1 MNRREFS
8 RETLMALT
16 SIAFLDLLFTNNLFA
31 SSVKTISEKWLKEL
45 HTMCNDLKTSKI
57 TQFEWQ
63 KQIAEFHNK
72 LPLTDLLKLIDYE
85 NAVKSLK
92 YPDKGRVTKDPIF
105 PKVKGIS
112 EHYSFTGRI
121 FGMKKDRAI
130 IPHGHTNMSS
140 CHRILNGEVLLK
152 QYDRI
157 RDEGDYMIIQKT
169 IEETATAGSF
179 SSISDTKDNVHW
191 LVANTPY
198 AHTFDVIVAGLH
210 EKQTNVD
217 NIDIYQAQK
226 VEGDLLRVKKLP
238 WKDALEKYGN
248 SHH

>member
-1 MNRREFS
+1 M
-8 RETLMALT
+8 TLT

-31 SSVKTISEKWLKEL
+31 SPVKTISARWLSEL
-45 HTMCNDLKTSKI
+45 HTMCKDLRTSKI

-72 LPLTDLLKLIDYE
+72 LPLSDLLKLIDYE

-92 YPDKGRVTKDPIF
+92 YPDKGVVTKDPIF
-105 PKVKGIS
+105 PKVEGIS
-112 EHYSFTGRI
+112 ENYSFSGRI
-121 FGMKKDRAI
+121 FGMKRERAI

-157 RDEGDYMIIQKT
+157 RDEDDYMIIKKT
-169 IEETATAGSF
+169 VEETASAGSF
-179 SSISDTKDNVHW
+179 SSISDNKDNVHW
-191 LVANTPY
+191 LVTNTPY

-210 EKQTNVD
+210 HKPTEVD

-226 VEGDLLRVKKLP
+226 VEGDLLKVKKLS
-238 WKDALEKYGN
+238 WKEALGKYGN